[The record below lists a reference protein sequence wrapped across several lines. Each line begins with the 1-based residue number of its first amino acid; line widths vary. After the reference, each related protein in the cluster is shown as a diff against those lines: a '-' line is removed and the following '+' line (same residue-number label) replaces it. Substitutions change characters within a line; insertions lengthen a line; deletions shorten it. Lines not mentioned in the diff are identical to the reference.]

1 MLVNKKNEFVSIFS
15 KSGKKLLKKYI
26 KQFYLLKKGGA
37 GAGAEAEAVKKRA
50 ESLKDNLTPEEKA
63 RILYMFAKR
72 EEEQKEEEEQKKL
85 LETLP
90 DLQTLTS
97 NDILGMLPE
106 HESEATDFAASD
118 AVVDNAAVNN
128 LWEHVYLPDTAQIYF
143 YNKQTGNTQWEKPDG
158 YTKHV
163 NLPDDFDLPEVP

>member
-26 KQFYLLKKGGA
+26 KQFYLLKKG

-90 DLQTLTS
+90 QTLTS
-97 NDILGMLPE
+97 NDILGMLPIATE

-128 LWEHVYLPDTAQIYF
+128 LWEHYYYPDTAQIYF
-143 YNKQTGNTQWEKPDG
+143 YNKQTKKTQWEKPDG

-163 NLPDDFDLPEVP
+163 YLPDDFDLPEVP